1 VSATVRTLVVE
12 ERTLLREGLTSLLE
26 DTHYE
31 VIAAAGCISEIGK
44 EHLEDASLVV
54 FGILSGMDKTIAA
67 IRRLRNVLPRTKL
80 FIVAEGS
87 EPCDS
92 QALLRNGAAGCILDV
107 ASREVLIKSLD
118 LALLQQRLIVI
129 GHSGRFDQGQ
139 PVSKTREI
147 PAPVSNEVGKKFRSR
162 KLSLRERQILAC
174 LARGDSNKAIA
185 RHCYIAETTV
195 KAHLKA
201 ILRKIAVQNRTQAA
215 IWAIDHG
222 LVAADTGE
230 DTISSAPLPSAP

>member
-1 VSATVRTLVVE
+1 VPATIRTVVVE

-26 DTHYE
+26 ATHYE
-31 VIAAAGCISEIGK
+31 VIASSGCISDIGK
-44 EHLEDASLVV
+44 THLEDASLVV
-54 FGILSGMDKTIAA
+54 FGMLSEMDKTISS
-67 IRRLRNVLPRTKL
+67 IRRLRTTLPKATI
-80 FIVAEGS
+80 FIVADGS
-87 EPCDS
+87 DPCDS
-92 QALLRNGAAGCILDV
+92 QALLRNGADGCILDV
-107 ASREVLIKSLD
+107 ASREVLIKALD

-129 GHSGRFDQGQ
+129 GQSSRFDQG
-139 PVSKTREI
+139 PPLPRARELS
-147 PAPVSNEVGKKFRSR
+147 VGNDFGKKFRSR
-162 KLSLRERQILAC
+162 KLSARERQILTC

-222 LVAADTGE
+222 LVAAPGRGE
-230 DTISSAPLPSAP
+230 DAVSTAPLSPAS